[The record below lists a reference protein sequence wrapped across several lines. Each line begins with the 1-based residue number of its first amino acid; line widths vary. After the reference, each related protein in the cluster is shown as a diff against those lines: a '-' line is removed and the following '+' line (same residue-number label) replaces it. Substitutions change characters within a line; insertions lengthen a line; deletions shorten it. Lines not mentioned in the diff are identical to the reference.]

1 MKSGIGSYAVKSGA
15 LMAGAVVAVNSLGD
29 VYDWKTGQK
38 VAGLLA
44 ENKRSFGDS
53 EMELLNIN
61 EVMDNKFVGNTT
73 IAVFFTNAR
82 FDKTKLGKIAGM
94 AHDGYA
100 RSIRPVHTTADGDSI
115 YAVSLGEVNA
125 DLDVVGT
132 LAARVIS
139 EAIIRAV
146 EHADSAYGYPAT
158 RELLTKK

>member
-1 MKSGIGSYAVKSGA
+1 
-15 LMAGAVVAVNSLGD
+15 
-29 VYDWKTGQK
+29 
-38 VAGLLA
+38 
-44 ENKRSFGDS
+44 
-53 EMELLNIN
+53 MELLNIN

-132 LAARVIS
+132 LAARVDLGGDYKSSGTCRQCLRIS
-139 EAIIRAV
+139 GDEGTVDEEVSIFDLCIQEPV
-146 EHADSAYGYPAT
+146 CG
-158 RELLTKK
+158 LLSHFIGTQFPMK

>member
-1 MKSGIGSYAVKSGA
+1 
-15 LMAGAVVAVNSLGD
+15 MAGAVVAVNSLGD

-94 AHDGYA
+94 AHDAMPVPSARFTLLQMETVFMRYRLA
-100 RSIRPVHTTADGDSI
+100 RSTQIWMWSV
-115 YAVSLGEVNA
+115 L
-125 DLDVVGT
+125 
-132 LAARVIS
+132 
-139 EAIIRAV
+139 
-146 EHADSAYGYPAT
+146 
-158 RELLTKK
+158 